1 MCGFA
6 GFIDLTKSSSNEVL
20 KQTVERMAE
29 TMRHRGPDDGGTWVD
44 ASSGV
49 ALGFRRLSIL
59 DLSPAGHQPMISHD
73 GRYVIV
79 LNGEIYNHQDI
90 KKELNKQFDRGSD
103 SKENLATERQQT
115 KNGSRGIS
123 AITPIR
129 WQGHSDTE
137 IMLEAISAWGVES
150 ALKKFTGM
158 FSFALWDRSEREL
171 TLARDRMGEKPLYY
185 EWIGNTFLF
194 GSELKALLVSS
205 INGDSRNRS
214 DWEIDRDALCL
225 YLRYNYVPAPYSI
238 YKGIYKLLPAHYL
251 KICQTGLKYRKYEIE
266 KYWDI
271 QKIAEQGVKDPFL
284 GTEEE
289 TVERFDLLL
298 RNAIKQQMVADV
310 PLGAFLSGGVDSSVI
325 VALMQAQ
332 SSRPVR
338 TFTIGFY
345 EEGYN
350 EAKNAK
356 AVAQHLGTEHTE
368 LYVTAEKAMSVI
380 PKLPYIYDEPFS
392 DSSQIPT
399 FLVSEMT
406 RRHVTVSLS
415 GDGGDEVFGGY
426 TRYFWGPD
434 IWRRIRWIPKGIREM
449 ASKTLNSLSMDTW
462 DSLFQSLDFL
472 IPNLFKQR
480 MPGNKI
486 YKLAEI
492 LSVRSPEALYKR
504 LVSIWQNP
512 ASIVID
518 SQEQN
523 HLPFD
528 DIRLSS
534 LPSFVNWM
542 MFMDAVTYLPDDI
555 LVKVDRAS
563 MGVSLESRAPF
574 LNHHIVEFAWR
585 LPLAMKFRNRQGKWL
600 LRQVL
605 NRYVPKEL
613 IERPK
618 MGFGIPIGTFLKGA
632 LRPWAE
638 ALLDEKRLQREGFF
652 RPEAIRRKWL
662 EHLSGR
668 RNWQHDL
675 WAILMFQ
682 QWKESSKN

>member
-6 GFIDLTKSSSNEVL
+6 GFIDNKRLLNSDVL
-20 KQTVERMAE
+20 KETIKKMAD
-29 TMRHRGPDDGGTWVD
+29 TLYHRGPDDSGTWVD
-44 ASSGV
+44 ATCGI
-49 ALGFRRLSIL
+49 ALGFQRLAIL
-59 DLSPAGHQPMISHD
+59 DLTPTGHQPMISHN
-73 GRYVIV
+73 GRFVIV
-79 LNGEIYNHQDI
+79 LNGEIYNYKDI
-90 KKELNKQFDRGSD
+90 KKELESVD
-103 SKENLATERQQT
+103 
-115 KNGSRGIS
+115 I
-123 AITPIR
+123 
-129 WQGHSDTE
+129 WHGHSDTE
-137 IMLEAISAWGVES
+137 IMLEAIATWGVKA

-158 FSFALWDRSEREL
+158 FAFALWDREKREL

-185 EWIGNTFLF
+185 GWLGNVFIF
-194 GSELKALLVSS
+194 GSELKALKAFPAKEST
-205 INGDSRNRS
+205 GQTP
-214 DWEIDRDALCL
+214 WEIDRNALSL

-238 YKGIYKLLPAHYL
+238 YKGLWKLLPGSFVTL
-251 KICQTGLKYRKYEIE
+251 GLKEIRDKIHKVR
-266 KYWDI
+266 KYWDMLEI
-271 QKIAEQGVKDPFL
+271 VEKGMADPFF
-284 GTEEE
+284 GTDTEAVDELD
-289 TVERFDLLL
+289 TLL
-298 RNAIKQQMVADV
+298 RKAVREQMEADV
-310 PLGAFLSGGVDSSVI
+310 PLGAFLSGGVDSSAI

-332 SSRPVR
+332 SKRPVR

-350 EAKNAK
+350 EARNAK

-368 LYVTAEKAMSVI
+368 LYVTAETAMSVI

-406 RRHVTVSLS
+406 RKHVTVSLS

-426 TRYFWGPD
+426 TRYLWGSD
-434 IWRRIRWIPKGIREM
+434 IWRRIGWIPKGTRKM
-449 ASKTLNSLSMDTW
+449 ASKALNLLSMDTW
-462 DSLFQSLDFL
+462 DGLFQSLDSL
-472 IPNLFKQR
+472 IPKRLKQR

-492 LSVRSPEALYKR
+492 LSVRSQEELYRR
-504 LVSIWQNP
+504 LLSTWQNP

-523 HLPFD
+523 SLPFD
-528 DIRLSS
+528 DIHQSS
-534 LPSFVNWM
+534 LFSFMNLM
-542 MFMDAVTYLPDDI
+542 MFMDTITYLPDDI

-563 MGVSLESRAPF
+563 MGVSLESRAPY

-585 LPLAMKFRNRQGKWL
+585 LPLAMKVRNRQGKWL
-600 LRQVL
+600 LRQL
-605 NRYVPKEL
+605 LYRYVPKEL

-638 ALLDEKRLQREGFF
+638 ALLDERRLQREGFF
-652 RPEAIRRKWL
+652 RPEAIRKKWI

-668 RNWQHDL
+668 RNWQYDL
-675 WAILMFQ
+675 WAVLMFQ
-682 QWKESSKN
+682 AWKESNKI

>member
-6 GFIDLTKSSSNEVL
+6 GFIDNNRSLTSDML
-20 KQTVERMAE
+20 KQTIKKMAD
-29 TMRHRGPDDGGTWVD
+29 TLCHRGPDDSGTWVD
-44 ASSGV
+44 ATCGI
-49 ALGFRRLSIL
+49 ALGFQRLAIL
-59 DLSPAGHQPMISHD
+59 DLTPTGHQPMISHN
-73 GRYVIV
+73 GRFVIV
-79 LNGEIYNHQDI
+79 LNGEIYNHKDI
-90 KKELNKQFDRGSD
+90 KKELESVDIWN
-103 SKENLATERQQT
+103 
-115 KNGSRGIS
+115 
-123 AITPIR
+123 
-129 WQGHSDTE
+129 GHSDTE
-137 IMLEAISAWGVES
+137 IMLEAIGTWGVKA
-150 ALKKFTGM
+150 ALKKFSGM
-158 FSFALWDRSEREL
+158 FAFALWDRETKEL

-185 EWIGNTFLF
+185 GWLGSTFIF
-194 GSELKALLVSS
+194 GSELKALKAFSATEFS
-205 INGDSRNRS
+205 GQIP
-214 DWEIDRDALCL
+214 WEIDRNALCL
-225 YLRYNYVPAPYSI
+225 YLRYNYIPAPYSI
-238 YKGIYKLLPAHYL
+238 YRGIRKLPPGSFVTLGP
-251 KICQTGLKYRKYEIE
+251 KEIGE
-266 KYWDI
+266 KNHKVRKYWDMLEI
-271 QKIAEQGVKDPFL
+271 VEKGLVSPFG
-284 GTEEE
+284 GTDTEAVDELD
-289 TVERFDLLL
+289 TLL
-298 RNAIKQQMVADV
+298 RKVVREQMEADV
-310 PLGAFLSGGVDSSVI
+310 PLGAFLSGGVDSSAI

-332 SSRPVR
+332 SNRPVR

-345 EEGYN
+345 EKGYN

-368 LYVTAEKAMSVI
+368 LYVTAETAMSVI

-406 RRHVTVSLS
+406 RKHVTVSLS

-434 IWRRIRWIPKGIREM
+434 IWRRIGWIPEGMRKM

-462 DSLFQSLDFL
+462 DGLFKALDFL
-472 IPNLFKQR
+472 IPNRLKQR

-492 LSVRSPEALYKR
+492 LSVRSPEELYRR
-504 LVSIWQNP
+504 LLSTWQNP
-512 ASIVID
+512 ASIVIN
-518 SQEQN
+518 SQEQDF
-523 HLPFD
+523 LSFD

-534 LPSFVNWM
+534 LPSFLNWM
-542 MFMDAVTYLPDDI
+542 MFIDAVTYLPDDI

-563 MGVSLESRAPF
+563 MSVSLESRAPF

-585 LPLAMKFRNRQGKWL
+585 LPLAMKVRNRQGKWL

-605 NRYVPKEL
+605 NRYVPKKL

-638 ALLDEKRLQREGFF
+638 ALLNERRLQREGFF

-662 EHLSGR
+662 EHLSGQ
-668 RNWQHDL
+668 RNWQYDL

-682 QWKESSKN
+682 QWKEYYKI